1 MTIIYPHRPPFSGVL
16 CTLECT
22 VKLGDNQFFNP
33 LPDDKNLDRSKLKQI
48 ADDIFKYIQIE
59 K

>member
-48 ADDIFKYIQIE
+48 ADDIFKYI
-59 K
+59 